1 MKKRYFFNVIAWL
14 AVGLMTAATYSDS
27 RRSLKNPVFE
37 PVLADPTVFRDPQS
51 QLFYAYGTED
61 DWDDNEGWRWV
72 PILESPDLVHWKY
85 VGQAF
90 DEKPEWKEK
99 GGIWAP
105 DINYVDGK
113 YFLYYS
119 FSTWGDKNPGIGLA
133 IADSPKG
140 PFVDQGKLFDSREI
154 DVPNSI
160 DPFFYEE
167 DGKRYLFWGS
177 FSSLPTQ
184 GTYAVELANDGKSV
198 KDKGLAEKYK
208 IAAGDFE
215 AVMIHKHEDYYY
227 FFGSKGSCC
236 EGRKSTYHVRV
247 ARSKNLLGP
256 YLDKAGN
263 DITERGNGTLI
274 LRGNGQYVG
283 PGHNSGII
291 TDSKGNDWILYHAI
305 DSKQGKLNNGI
316 SRRVL
321 MLDEVVWE
329 DGWPSFKGKVP
340 STQRDINPIFKKAS
354 R

>member
-1 MKKRYFFNVIAWL
+1 MKKYFYLL
-14 AVGLMTAATYSDS
+14 AFIVFTIGLMMAFRQRDTPRT
-27 RRSLKNPVFE
+27 LHNPVFE
-37 PVLADPTVFRDPQS
+37 PVLADPTVLRDPVS

-61 DWDDNEGWRWV
+61 NWDDNEGWRWV
-72 PILESPDLVHWKY
+72 PILESADMVNWRY

-90 DEKPEWKEK
+90 EDKPNWKEK

-105 DINYVDGK
+105 DINYVDGR

-133 IADSPKG
+133 IAESPIG
-140 PFVDQGKLFDSREI
+140 PFVDQGKLFDSQDI

-160 DPFFYEE
+160 DPFYYQEKE
-167 DGKRYLFWGS
+167 KRYLFWGS

-184 GTYAVELANDGKSV
+184 GTYVIELTEDSKRV
-198 KDKGLAEKYK
+198 RDIHQKTK

-215 AVMIHKHEDYYY
+215 AVMIHKHGDYYY

-236 EGRKSTYHVRV
+236 GGRNSTYQVRV

-256 YLDKAGN
+256 YLDKDGK
-263 DITERGNGTLI
+263 DIAERGNGTLI
-274 LRGNGQYVG
+274 LEGNDQYAG

-291 TDSKGNDWILYHAI
+291 TDSQGKDWMLYHAI
-305 DSKQGKLNNGI
+305 DRKNAKLKNGI

-321 MLDEVVWE
+321 MLEQLYWK
-329 DGWPSFKGKVP
+329 DGWPLF
-340 STQRDINPIFKKAS
+340 QNPTPTTTRAANPVF
-354 R
+354 